1 MHGRTEDLL
10 SLRDG
15 EPLDAKE
22 REAIDASPALRLEVE
37 RLRRVQ
43 RALEALPELAPPPG
57 VWERAISATDAP
69 RRAPRHAWAYLG
81 VAAAIAAV
89 AIGYLAVQTESPAI
103 LPQAV
108 IATRATSGEAVPFIV
123 LLEESAALEQMLA
136 QMPRRP
142 MMAGSTAA
150 TIAGLEDR
158 IAFIDGQLAYAST
171 VGARQPI
178 QQALW
183 SERVDLMSALVH
195 VRYASAQ
202 QIVVER

>member
-15 EPLDAKE
+15 EPLDAEE
-22 REAIDASPALRLEVE
+22 RAAIDASPALRLEVE

-43 RALEALPELAPPPG
+43 RALQELPEIGPPPG
-57 VWERAISATDAP
+57 VWERALAASEAP
-69 RRAPRHAWAYLG
+69 RRGPRRLWTG
-81 VAAAIAAV
+81 IGAAATVAAV
-89 AIGYLAVQTESPAI
+89 AVGYFAAQREAPVIPRDAVSF
-103 LPQAV
+103 
-108 IATRATSGEAVPFIV
+108 ATARSIDGQPVPFVV
-123 LLEESAALEQMLA
+123 LLQESAALERLLA
-136 QMPRRP
+136 EVPRRP

-171 VGARQPI
+171 FQLQQP
-178 QQALW
+178 QREALW

-195 VRYASAQ
+195 VRYAAAQ
-202 QIVVER
+202 Q